1 MYDDDM
7 NLKPQDVVVL
17 LKLLNYGD
25 DRPSYVQMG
34 EELFLSP
41 SEVHASVKRAKEA
54 HLIVGLEPDATPN
67 KEAIL
72 EFLVHGLK
80 YSFPPERGE
89 LARGMPTSYA
99 AEPLKQKISLGNDP
113 PPVWPSPEGT
123 ARGYSLKP
131 LYKTVPRA
139 AQADQ
144 KLYEMLA
151 LVDAIRDGRARDRQ
165 IAEQELRHRL
175 GSPAYA
181 YSQS

>member
-7 NLKPQDVVVL
+7 NLKPQDIVVL
-17 LKLLNYGD
+17 LKLLSYGD
-25 DRPSYVQMG
+25 DRPPYAQMG

-54 HLIVGLEPDATPN
+54 HLIVGLDPDEATPN
-67 KEAIL
+67 KAAVL

-89 LARGMPTSYA
+89 LARGIRTSYA
-99 AEPLKQKISLGNDP
+99 AEPWKQKVSVGNEP

-123 ARGYSLKP
+123 VRGYSLKP
-131 LYKTVPRA
+131 LYKTVPKA

-144 KLYEMLA
+144 K
-151 LVDAIRDGRARDRQ
+151 
-165 IAEQELRHRL
+165 
-175 GSPAYA
+175 
-181 YSQS
+181 

>member
-17 LKLLNYGD
+17 LKLLSYGD
-25 DRPSYVQMG
+25 DRPSYAQMG

-54 HLIVGLEPDATPN
+54 HLVVGLEPDEATPD
-67 KEAIL
+67 KAAVL

-89 LARGMPTSYA
+89 LARGIPTSYA
-99 AEPLKQKISLGNDP
+99 AEPLNQKISLGNDP

-131 LYKTVPRA
+131 LYKTVPKA
-139 AQADQ
+139 AQADR

-151 LVDAIRDGRARDRQ
+151 LVDAVRDGRTRDRQ
-165 IAEQELRHRL
+165 IAEQELRVRL
-175 GSPAYA
+175 A
-181 YSQS
+181 

>member
-1 MYDDDM
+1 M

-17 LKLLNYGD
+17 LKLLSYDN
-25 DRPSYVQMG
+25 DRPSYAQMG

-41 SEVHASVKRAKEA
+41 SEVHASIKRAKEA
-54 HLIVGLEPDATPN
+54 HLIVGLDADAAPN
-67 KEAIL
+67 KEAVL
-72 EFLVHGLK
+72 EFIVHGLK

-131 LYKTVPRA
+131 LYKTVPKA
-139 AQADQ
+139 AQADR
-144 KLYEMLA
+144 KLYELLA
-151 LVDAIRDGRARDRQ
+151 LVDAIRDGRVRDRQ
-165 IAEQELRHRL
+165 IAEDVLRDRL
-175 GSPAYA
+175 SSSAYA
-181 YSQS
+181 VSQS